1 MPALAERWF
10 GLPGKPNAD
19 EIPGRHVVPV
29 SAVVSVF
36 SRNVPLLAVC
46 QSLMMS
52 SNTLVVSTSAL
63 VGYALA
69 ENKAYATLPFALQLI
84 ATMCTSF
91 PAALL
96 MKKTGRKHGFMLAT
110 LLGVGGGSLCTLGI
124 LHGQFALFT
133 LGGMLLGMFNG
144 FGNYYRFTA
153 ADAVDTQHKSRAIS
167 FVLAGGVIAAI
178 VGPNLANL
186 TRGLISHA
194 MFAGSYAAIISLY
207 VLSFMVLSLLKLP
220 ETSAP
225 AHGDNTAVR
234 ALGQIVR
241 QPKYIVAVLCGMF
254 GYGVM
259 SLVMTA
265 TPLAM
270 HLHAYPFAD
279 TSFVIQWHV
288 LGMYVPSFFTGQ
300 LIQRF
305 GLYRI
310 MLLGGI
316 FGLACVAINLSGTT
330 VTHFWIA
337 LALLGVSWNFLFIGA
352 TTLLTETYS
361 YAEKFKAQAVN
372 EFIVF
377 STVAAASLSAGAL
390 QHLLGWRAV
399 NLGAIAP
406 LLIIMLSLIWL
417 RYLSNASMAPADPV
431 MIEET
436 LKQFE

>member
-1 MPALAERWF
+1 
-10 GLPGKPNAD
+10 
-19 EIPGRHVVPV
+19 V
-29 SAVVSVF
+29 SAF
-36 SRNVPLLAVC
+36 SRNVPLLALC

-52 SNTLVVSTSAL
+52 ASTLVVSTSAL

-69 ENKAYATLPFALQLI
+69 ADKAYATLPFALQLI
-84 ATMCTSF
+84 ATMCTSL
-91 PAALL
+91 PAAML

-110 LLGVGGGSLCTLGI
+110 LLGIGGGSLCTLGI
-124 LHGQFALFT
+124 LHGQFVLFT
-133 LGGMLLGMFNG
+133 AGGMLLGMFNG

-153 ADAVDTQHKSRAIS
+153 ADAVDSQHKSRAIS
-167 FVLAGGVIAAI
+167 LVLAGGVIAAI

-186 TRGLISHA
+186 TRDTLSQA
-194 MFAGSYAAIISLY
+194 TFAGSYAAIISLY
-207 VLSFMVLSLLKLP
+207 VLSFIVLSFLKLP
-220 ETSAP
+220 EANVSSP
-225 AHGDNTAVR
+225 ADNTAAR
-234 ALGQIVR
+234 ALRQIVR
-241 QPKYIVAVLCGMF
+241 QPKYIVAVICGMF

-270 HLHAYPFAD
+270 HVHAYPFAD

-310 MLLGGI
+310 MLLGAI
-316 FGLACVAINLSGTT
+316 FGLVCIAINLSGTT

-337 LALLGVSWNFLFIGA
+337 LSLLGISWNFLFIGA

-361 YAEKFKAQAVN
+361 PVEKFKAQAVN

-390 QHLLGWRAV
+390 QHLLGWQAV

-406 LLIIMLSLIWL
+406 LLVIIASLVWL
-417 RYLSNASMAPADPV
+417 YLQSRLIGSELNKEI
-431 MIEET
+431 IEQAINQSE
-436 LKQFE
+436 F

>member
-1 MPALAERWF
+1 M
-10 GLPGKPNAD
+10 
-19 EIPGRHVVPV
+19 
-29 SAVVSVF
+29 SAF

-46 QSLMMS
+46 QALMMS
-52 SNTLVVSTSAL
+52 ASTLVVSTSAL

-69 ENKAYATLPFALQLI
+69 VDKAYATLPFALQLI
-84 ATMCTSF
+84 ATMFTSF

-110 LLGVGGGSLCTLGI
+110 FLGMGGGSLCTLGI
-124 LHGQFALFT
+124 LHGQFVLFT
-133 LGGMLLGMFNG
+133 AGGMLLGMFNG

-153 ADAVDTQHKSRAIS
+153 ADAVDSQHKSRAIS
-167 FVLAGGVIAAI
+167 LVLAGGVIAAI

-186 TRGLISHA
+186 TRDTISHA
-194 MFAGSYAAIISLY
+194 TFAGSYAAIISLY
-207 VLSFMVLSLLKLP
+207 VLSFIVLSFLKLP
-220 ETSAP
+220 HANVSTP
-225 AHGDNTAVR
+225 ADNTTAR
-234 ALGQIVR
+234 ALRQIVR
-241 QPKYIVAVLCGMF
+241 QPKYIVAVICGMF

-270 HLHAYPFAD
+270 HVHAYPFAD

-310 MLLGGI
+310 MLLGAI
-316 FGLACVAINLSGTT
+316 FGLACIAINLSGTT

-337 LALLGVSWNFLFIGA
+337 LSFLGISWNFLFIGA

-361 YAEKFKAQAVN
+361 PAEKFKAQAVN

-390 QHLLGWRAV
+390 QHLLGWQAV

-406 LLIIMLSLIWL
+406 LFIIMTSLIWL
-417 RYLSNASMAPADPV
+417 RYLSNATIAPADAQ

-436 LKQFE
+436 LKQIE

>member
-1 MPALAERWF
+1 M
-10 GLPGKPNAD
+10 
-19 EIPGRHVVPV
+19 
-29 SAVVSVF
+29 SAF
-36 SRNVPLLAVC
+36 SRNVPLLALC

-52 SNTLVVSTSAL
+52 ASTLVVSTSAL

-69 ENKAYATLPFALQLI
+69 ADKAYATLPFALQLI
-84 ATMCTSF
+84 ATMCTSL
-91 PAALL
+91 PAAML

-110 LLGVGGGSLCTLGI
+110 LLGIGGGSLCTLGI
-124 LHGQFALFT
+124 LHGQFVLFT
-133 LGGMLLGMFNG
+133 AGGMLLGMFNG

-153 ADAVDTQHKSRAIS
+153 ADAVDSQHKSRAIS
-167 FVLAGGVIAAI
+167 LVLAGGVIAAI

-186 TRGLISHA
+186 TRDTLSQA
-194 MFAGSYAAIISLY
+194 TFAGSYAAIISLY
-207 VLSFMVLSLLKLP
+207 VLSFIVLSFLKLP
-220 ETSAP
+220 EANVSSP
-225 AHGDNTAVR
+225 ADNTAAR
-234 ALGQIVR
+234 ALRQIVR
-241 QPKYIVAVLCGMF
+241 QPKYIVAVICGMF

-270 HLHAYPFAD
+270 HVHAYPFAD

-310 MLLGGI
+310 MLLGAI
-316 FGLACVAINLSGTT
+316 FGLVCIAINLSGTT

-337 LALLGVSWNFLFIGA
+337 LSLLGISWNFLFIGA

-361 YAEKFKAQAVN
+361 PVEKFKAQAVN

-390 QHLLGWRAV
+390 QHLLGWQAV

-406 LLIIMLSLIWL
+406 LLVIIASLVWL
-417 RYLSNASMAPADPV
+417 YLQSRLIGSELNKEI
-431 MIEET
+431 IEQAINQSE
-436 LKQFE
+436 F

>member
-1 MPALAERWF
+1 
-10 GLPGKPNAD
+10 
-19 EIPGRHVVPV
+19 V
-29 SAVVSVF
+29 SAF
-36 SRNVPLLAVC
+36 SRNVPLLALC

-52 SNTLVVSTSAL
+52 ASTLVVSTSAL

-69 ENKAYATLPFALQLI
+69 ADKAYATLPFALQLI
-84 ATMCTSF
+84 ATMCISL
-91 PAALL
+91 PAAML

-110 LLGVGGGSLCTLGI
+110 LLGIGGGSLCTLGI
-124 LHGQFALFT
+124 LHGQFVLFT
-133 LGGMLLGMFNG
+133 AGGMLLGMFNG

-153 ADAVDTQHKSRAIS
+153 ADAVDSQHKSRAIS
-167 FVLAGGVIAAI
+167 LVLAGGVIAAI

-186 TRGLISHA
+186 TRDTLSQA
-194 MFAGSYAAIISLY
+194 TFAGSYAAIISLY
-207 VLSFMVLSLLKLP
+207 VLSFIVLSFLKLP
-220 ETSAP
+220 EANVSSP
-225 AHGDNTAVR
+225 ADNTAAR
-234 ALGQIVR
+234 ALRQIVR
-241 QPKYIVAVLCGMF
+241 QPKYIVAVICGMF

-270 HLHAYPFAD
+270 HVHAYPFAD

-310 MLLGGI
+310 MLLGAI
-316 FGLACVAINLSGTT
+316 FGLVCIAINLSGTT

-337 LALLGVSWNFLFIGA
+337 LSLLGISWNFLFIGA

-361 YAEKFKAQAVN
+361 PVEKFKAQAVN

-390 QHLLGWRAV
+390 QHLLGWQAV

-406 LLIIMLSLIWL
+406 LLVIIASLVWL
-417 RYLSNASMAPADPV
+417 YLQSRLIGSELNKEI
-431 MIEET
+431 IEQAINQSE
-436 LKQFE
+436 F

>member
-1 MPALAERWF
+1 M
-10 GLPGKPNAD
+10 
-19 EIPGRHVVPV
+19 
-29 SAVVSVF
+29 SAF
-36 SRNVPLLAVC
+36 SRNVPLLALC

-52 SNTLVVSTSAL
+52 ASTLVVSTSAL

-69 ENKAYATLPFALQLI
+69 ADKAYATLPFALQLI
-84 ATMCTSF
+84 ATMCISL
-91 PAALL
+91 PAAML

-110 LLGVGGGSLCTLGI
+110 LLGIGGGSLCTLGI
-124 LHGQFALFT
+124 LHGQFVLFT
-133 LGGMLLGMFNG
+133 AGGMLLGMFNG

-153 ADAVDTQHKSRAIS
+153 ADAVDSQHKSRAIS
-167 FVLAGGVIAAI
+167 LVLAGGVIAAI

-186 TRGLISHA
+186 TRDTLSQA
-194 MFAGSYAAIISLY
+194 TFAGSYAAIISLY
-207 VLSFMVLSLLKLP
+207 VLSFIVLSFLKLP
-220 ETSAP
+220 EANVSSP
-225 AHGDNTAVR
+225 ADNTAAR
-234 ALGQIVR
+234 ALRQIVR
-241 QPKYIVAVLCGMF
+241 QPKYIVAVICGMF

-270 HLHAYPFAD
+270 HVHAYPFAD

-310 MLLGGI
+310 MLLGAI
-316 FGLACVAINLSGTT
+316 FGLVCIAINLSGTT

-337 LALLGVSWNFLFIGA
+337 LSLLGISWNFLFIGA

-361 YAEKFKAQAVN
+361 PVEKFKAQAVN

-390 QHLLGWRAV
+390 QHLLGWQAV

-406 LLIIMLSLIWL
+406 LLVIIASLVWL
-417 RYLSNASMAPADPV
+417 YLQSRLIGSELNKEI
-431 MIEET
+431 IEQAINQSE
-436 LKQFE
+436 F